1 MNAAMLLV
9 RCLEHEGVRFIFG
22 VPGEETLELTDA
34 LLDARIQ
41 VVATRHEQAAAF
53 MADVYGRLS
62 GEAGVCFST
71 LGPGTTESLDGR
83 RRRLSRSRSA
93 GHDHGASFPKSPP

>member
-9 RCLEHEGVRFIFG
+9 RCLEQEGVRFIFG
-22 VPGEETLELTDA
+22 VPGEETLALTDA

-41 VVATRHEQAAAF
+41 VVVTRHEQAAAF

-62 GEAGVCFST
+62 GQGGRVLFDVGAWRDQSD
-71 LGPGTTESLDGR
+71 DGR

-93 GHDHGASFPKSPP
+93 GDYHGASLSKPPP

>member
-1 MNAAMLLV
+1 MNAATLLV

-22 VPGEETLELTDA
+22 VPGEETLALTDA
-34 LLDARIQ
+34 LVDARIQ

-62 GEAGVCFST
+62 GQAGVCF
-71 LGPGTTESLDGR
+71 R
-83 RRRLSRSRSA
+83 RWGLAR
-93 GHDHGASFPKSPP
+93 PIC

>member
-1 MNAAMLLV
+1 MNAAALLV

-41 VVATRHEQAAAF
+41 VVATRPLDQVKSLPSHAPKPPSLEPPGHAPEGVRRAA
-53 MADVYGRLS
+53 
-62 GEAGVCFST
+62 
-71 LGPGTTESLDGR
+71 
-83 RRRLSRSRSA
+83 
-93 GHDHGASFPKSPP
+93 